1 MREIWLDDITAHY
14 PPTLAM
20 WRERFFA
27 SWDNL
32 KTLGYDERFK
42 RLWDFYLSGS
52 EAGFRERRIGDVQVL
67 FAKPSFR

>member
-1 MREIWLDDITAHY
+1 
-14 PPTLAM
+14 M

-27 SWDNL
+27 AWDKL
-32 KTLGYDERFK
+32 KTRGYDERFR
-42 RLWDFYLSGS
+42 RLWDFYLSSS